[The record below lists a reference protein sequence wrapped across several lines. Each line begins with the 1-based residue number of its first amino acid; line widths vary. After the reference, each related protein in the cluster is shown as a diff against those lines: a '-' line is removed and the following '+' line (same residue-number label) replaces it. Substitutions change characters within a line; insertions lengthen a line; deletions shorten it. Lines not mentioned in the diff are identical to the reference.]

1 MVKYGS
7 SNKGRSTRRK
17 TYKKKSVPAKK
28 TDMVA
33 LIKRTMLKVNET
45 KNVPFAQSKLEIY
58 HNSGSPAS
66 GRILPTPYE
75 LDGPNQQPAQGISE
89 QQRIG
94 DSIITRGIKVRLMF
108 GQKLDRHN
116 VSFKVV
122 VIRCSTGYVPTT
134 IAQMFDN
141 QTGNIMLDSL
151 NTDRLK
157 VVYNKTI
164 KKIISPDLSG
174 VGGADKEFTF
184 FTKFYLKTERKINYV
199 ADVGKD
205 FDKYKHYLYVFAYD
219 AYGTLITDNIA
230 YVQGYSNLYYKDP

>member
-1 MVKYGS
+1 MANYA
-7 SNKGRSTRRK
+7 NKTKKRST
-17 TYKKKSVPAKK
+17 KKKSAPKSK
-28 TDMVA
+28 SKLVA
-33 LIKRTMLKVNET
+33 LIKKTMLKTCET
-45 KNVPFAQSKLEIY
+45 KNVPFAHSKLEIY

-75 LDGPNQQPAQGISE
+75 LDGPNQQPAQGMSE

-94 DSIITRGIKVRLMF
+94 DSIITRGIKVRLLL
-108 GQKLDRHN
+108 GQKLDRMN
-116 VSFKVV
+116 VTFKIVV
-122 VIRCSTGYVPTT
+122 VRCSTGYAPTT

-164 KKIISPDLSG
+164 KKNISPQLDV
-174 VGGADKEFTF
+174 VGGAKELTHFH
-184 FTKFYLKTERKINYV
+184 KFYIKTQRKINYV
-199 ADVGKD
+199 ADIGKD
-205 FDKYKHYLYVFAYD
+205 FDKYKHYLYVFSFD
-219 AYGTLITDNIA
+219 AFGTLVTDNLS